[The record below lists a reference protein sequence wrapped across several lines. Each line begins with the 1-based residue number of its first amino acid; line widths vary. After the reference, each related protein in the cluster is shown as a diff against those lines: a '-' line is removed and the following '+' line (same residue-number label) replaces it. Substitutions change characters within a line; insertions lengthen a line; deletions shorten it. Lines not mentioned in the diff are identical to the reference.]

1 MYYCCYRL
9 FGFECWYICNVVL
22 LSLLLFSRWV
32 QSCVQFNST
41 IPNRISISFIESSQ
55 TIWKL
60 FFFFSFSLILF
71 SWLHF
76 AFTYT
81 FLCYRNGYM
90 FVSVCEYICCIVEY
104 LFVGSLIALVLVCC
118 CCLYELE
125 MKVKFSCKVLYFYSI
140 VSE

>member
-1 MYYCCYRL
+1 MLCCCRCCCSVV
-9 FGFECWYICNVVL
+9 ECNLVFNLIAQFQIEFQFPL
-22 LSLLLFSRWV
+22 LNLRKQYENCFYL
-32 QSCVQFNST
+32 
-41 IPNRISISFIESSQ
+41 
-55 TIWKL
+55 
-60 FFFFSFSLILF
+60 FFSFSLILF

-81 FLCYRNGYM
+81 FLYYRNGYM

-118 CCLYELE
+118 CCLYEFE
-125 MKVKFSCKVLYFYSI
+125 MKVKFLCKVLYFYSI